1 MWIINGP
8 VGPFSVAGVLA
19 SFDILGGRG
28 GRKSEKARG
37 EFGPLLN
44 KAWGNLRF

>member
-19 SFDILGGRG
+19 SFDMLEGREGG
-28 GRKSEKARG
+28 EKVKREG
-37 EFGPLLN
+37 V
-44 KAWGNLRF
+44 NLALY